1 MSSYRYQTPT
11 PRTFNVLP
19 AGDYMAVITEAE
31 EPYEKNSKQILK
43 TTLTI
48 QPSGH
53 TVFYYAWSGQTAAGE
68 YRDNIG
74 ELLLAA
80 NRAPAVGEEPKW
92 AKLKGAKVKVRLKVE
107 PDQNGEERN
116 VIHWVYAPKKA
127 GKPSGG
133 GQSVSTDE
141 FLKAREKGMQ
151 ASGGGEPEQDD
162 LPYACDRG

>member
-1 MSSYRYQTPT
+1 MSTYRYSQPA

-19 AGDYMAVITEAE
+19 AGDYQAVITEAD
-31 EPYEKNSKQILK
+31 EPYEKNGKQILK
-43 TTLTI
+43 TVFAI

-68 YRDNIG
+68 HRDNIG

-80 NRAPAVGEEPKW
+80 NRAPAVGQEPNW

-116 VIHWVYAPKKA
+116 VIHWVYTPKQA
-127 GKPSGG
+127 GKPASGKKE
-133 GQSVSTDE
+133 SVSTDE
-141 FLKAREKGMQ
+141 FLKARKKQEV
-151 ASGGGEPEQDD
+151 ASGGTEPEPDE
-162 LPYACDRG
+162 LPY

>member
-19 AGDYMAVITEAE
+19 AGDYQAVITEAK
-31 EPYEKNSKQILK
+31 EPYEKNDKQILYVEFAV
-43 TTLTI
+43 
-48 QPSGH
+48 QPTGH
-53 TVFYYAWSGQTAAGE
+53 MVFYRAWTGKTKAGE

-80 NRAPAVGEEPKW
+80 NRAPALGQEPNW

-116 VIHWVYAPKKA
+116 VIHWVYTPKQA
-127 GKPSGG
+127 GKPAAKPE
-133 GQSVSTDE
+133 SVSTSE
-141 FLKAREKGMQ
+141 FLKARAKQEI

-162 LPYACDRG
+162 LPY

>member
-19 AGDYMAVITEAE
+19 AGDYQAVITEAD
-31 EPYEKNSKQILK
+31 EPYEKDGKQILK
-43 TTLTI
+43 TVFAI
-48 QPSGH
+48 QPGGQ
-53 TVFYYAWSGQTAAGE
+53 TVFYYAWTGKTKAGE

-80 NRAPAVGEEPKW
+80 NRTPAVGQEPNW

-116 VIHWVYAPKKA
+116 VIHWVYTPKQA
-127 GKPSGG
+127 GKPATK
-133 GQSVSTDE
+133 GQSVSADE
-141 FLKAREKGMQ
+141 FLKARAKHDV
-151 ASGGGEPEQDD
+151 ASGGTEPEPDD
-162 LPYACDRG
+162 LPY

>member
-19 AGDYMAVITEAE
+19 AGDYQAVITEAE
-31 EPYEKNSKQILK
+31 EPYEKNGKQILK
-43 TTLTI
+43 TTFAI

-53 TVFYYAWSGQTAAGE
+53 TVFYYAWSGQTTSGE
-68 YRDNIG
+68 HRDNIG

-80 NRAPAVGEEPKW
+80 NRAPTVGQEPNW

-116 VIHWVYAPKKA
+116 VIHWVYTPKQA
-127 GKPSGG
+127 GKPAAK

-141 FLKAREKGMQ
+141 FLKARAKHDV
-151 ASGGGEPEQDD
+151 ASGGGETELDD
-162 LPYACDRG
+162 LPY

>member
-1 MSSYRYQTPT
+1 MSSYRYSEPT

-19 AGDYMAVITEAE
+19 AGDYQAVITEAE
-31 EPYEKNSKQILK
+31 EPYEKNGKQILK
-43 TTLTI
+43 STLSI

-53 TVFYYAWSGQTAAGE
+53 TVFYYAWTGKTAAGE

-80 NRAPAVGEEPKW
+80 NRAPAVGQEPNW

-116 VIHWVYAPKKA
+116 VIHWVYTPKQA
-127 GKPSGG
+127 GKPASGKKE
-133 GQSVSTDE
+133 SVSTDE
-141 FLKAREKGMQ
+141 FLKARKKQETTDL
-151 ASGGGEPEQDD
+151 GEPEEQD
-162 LPYACDRG
+162 LPY